1 MAAEHLDTALHSI
14 SVDLVSLEKKE
25 WSGAAKSISAPSLYG
40 QIGILYGH
48 TPLLSVLRKGTVTI
62 VAVDGETL
70 KFEVSKAVV
79 TPNTGSVALHEVSS
93 GDPEVDDAP
102 GFLSVDGNLV
112 TVVAD
117 VVTPV
122 F

>member
-1 MAAEHLDTALHSI
+1 MVEGTGI

-25 WSGAAKSISAPSLYG
+25 WSGSAQSVSVPSVHG
-40 QIGILYGH
+40 QIGIWVGH
-48 TPLLSVLRKGTVTI
+48 TPLLAVLRKGIVTI
-62 VAVDGETL
+62 VALDGETV

-79 TPNTGSVALHEVSS
+79 SPNTEPTALPELTS
-93 GDPEVDDAP
+93 GDPDVDASP
-102 GFLSVDGNLV
+102 GFLSVDANLV

-122 F
+122 A